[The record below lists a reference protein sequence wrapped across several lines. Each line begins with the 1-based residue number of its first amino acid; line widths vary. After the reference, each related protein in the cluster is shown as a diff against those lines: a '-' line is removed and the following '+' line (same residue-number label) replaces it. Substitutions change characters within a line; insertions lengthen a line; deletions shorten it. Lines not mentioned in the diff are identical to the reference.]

1 MASTQKKKEKSL
13 VVFFLKGKSGCC
25 NKLCRRVHHKSKKT
39 VTILAHPKIRD
50 SQKDAAKRAN
60 QRDIFRFNTYTNS
73 HSHTLYYIQ
82 LLTCYYA
89 PVVRMEIT
97 YASPSAPNLA
107 DSGDSNS
114 NSSMATTL
122 TRPVKIIPLLH
133 PNTASSSSSSS
144 SSSGSGSFLSAL
156 FSKWKTKVR
165 RMSWHNWIELFLP
178 CYRWIRTY
186 KWREYLQVDLM
197 SGTTVGVMLVPQV
210 ILLSLSLKSITAT
223 KISVILVSV
232 WMVRKWTKRTEER
245 ISYSIYSTK
254 LDSCFMIIYSFI
266 FSLR

>member
-1 MASTQKKKEKSL
+1 MYIINAKRPGPFSPTQKSQTL
-13 VVFFLKGKSGCC
+13 
-25 NKLCRRVHHKSKKT
+25 KKT
-39 VTILAHPKIRD
+39 QRSEPPTEIFVALIDTTQTHTVT
-50 SQKDAAKRAN
+50 
-60 QRDIFRFNTYTNS
+60 
-73 HSHTLYYIQ
+73 HTLYHIQ
-82 LLTCYYA
+82 LLTYYYA

-133 PNTASSSSSSS
+133 PNTASSSSSSGS
-144 SSSGSGSFLSAL
+144 GSGSGSFLSAL

-210 ILLSLSLKSITAT
+210 ILLSLSL
-223 KISVILVSV
+223 
-232 WMVRKWTKRTEER
+232 
-245 ISYSIYSTK
+245 
-254 LDSCFMIIYSFI
+254 
-266 FSLR
+266 SLSLLFF